1 MRQRLLAASFGAWH
15 RQGSDGATDPL
26 AEESLALAAR
36 SNEPPSGP
44 RAVRRRLLTSCSVR
58 KNSGC
63 DSCRHKVTLRTPT
76 GGRGGKD
83 DAQSFYH
90 PASHGVFCLW
100 AGARPGPGPR
110 QRVRAGRRV
119 GGRQSFVHTSQA
131 SDGPDRAS
139 ARRAHGRVHRL
150 ERAFDVCGMGADGD
164 RDVLCDSRPPRG
176 DAADR
181 VLRLPLSDDAG
192 VRGQPEHGLHPR
204 RWFHQ
209 SVAARAVTVPAVQW
223 WSSSPAGS
231 GARRRVSGCEKWWTT
246 RSLQYLAAIAFATRS
261 AWSG

>member
-1 MRQRLLAASFGAWH
+1 ILVVTRRSGDVA
-15 RQGSDGATDPL
+15 DPH
-26 AEESLALAAR
+26 
-36 SNEPPSGP
+36 GGT
-44 RAVRRRLLTSCSVR
+44 RR
-58 KNSGC
+58 
-63 DSCRHKVTLRTPT
+63 
-76 GGRGGKD
+76 KD
-83 DAQSFYH
+83 DAESFYH
-90 PASHGVFCLW
+90 PASYGVSCLW
-100 AGARPGPGPR
+100 AGARRGPEPR

-119 GGRQSFVHTSQA
+119 GGRQCFVHSPQA
-131 SDGPDRAS
+131 SVGPDRAS
-139 ARRAHGRVHRL
+139 GRR
-150 ERAFDVCGMGADGD
+150 ADGD
-164 RDVLCDSRPPRG
+164 RDVLCDPRPPRG
-176 DAADR
+176 DAVDR

-261 AWSG
+261 AWSGAGSARTRSNC